1 MKTASKI
8 ITAFLTTALTYLLL
22 TFLEWNYNFTE
33 WHALSRLFILV
44 SALYPFI
51 PKEKFVK
58 V

>member
-1 MKTASKI
+1 MKYASKI
-8 ITAFLTTALTYLLL
+8 ITAVLTTAITYLLL
-22 TFLEWNYNFTE
+22 TFLEWNYNFIE

-44 SALYPFI
+44 AIATPFI